1 MIHYSRMAEELVLW
15 NSQAFA
21 FVEID
26 DAFCTGSSMM
36 PQKKNPDVPELLRGK
51 SGRVVGNL
59 MALLTLMKSQ
69 PLAYNKDNQ
78 EDKEP
83 IFDTIDTINDCT
95 RALTELIP
103 SLRTKK
109 DRMRAAAAHGFITAT
124 DLADHLVRLG
134 LPFRDAHEVVGKA
147 VNLALSKDCQLHELS
162 LAEFRTFDERL
173 DESVYNI
180 LDMDN
185 ALDSRKHWGGTAP
198 LAVREACARARNR
211 LKDLDY

>member
-1 MIHYSRMAEELVLW
+1 M
-15 NSQAFA
+15 
-21 FVEID
+21 
-26 DAFCTGSSMM
+26 
-36 PQKKNPDVPELLRGK
+36 
-51 SGRVVGNL
+51 
-59 MALLTLMKSQ
+59 
-69 PLAYNKDNQ
+69 
-78 EDKEP
+78 
-83 IFDTIDTINDCT
+83 
-95 RALTELIP
+95 
-103 SLRTKK
+103 RT
-109 DRMRAAAAHGFITAT
+109 AAAHGFITAT

-162 LAEFRTFDERL
+162 LAEFRTFDKRL

>member
-1 MIHYSRMAEELVLW
+1 
-15 NSQAFA
+15 
-21 FVEID
+21 
-26 DAFCTGSSMM
+26 
-36 PQKKNPDVPELLRGK
+36 
-51 SGRVVGNL
+51 
-59 MALLTLMKSQ
+59 
-69 PLAYNKDNQ
+69 
-78 EDKEP
+78 
-83 IFDTIDTINDCT
+83 
-95 RALTELIP
+95 LIP